1 MTVSY
6 MIQSRVRPSTTVH
19 DIKTFSWSTFFIKL
33 LGLENQIQFKS
44 DFVILFKF
52 LLVLTVSFGKS
63 KQISQLSQGWQV
75 ELNVK
80 MRRSQMLVGRLD
92 WIGHFLVFIFRI
104 YAILRPVHSL
114 QTM

>member
-19 DIKTFSWSTFFIKL
+19 DIKTFSWSRFFIKL
-33 LGLENQIQFKS
+33 LGLENQIQSKS

-63 KQISQLSQGWQV
+63 KHIS
-75 ELNVK
+75 
-80 MRRSQMLVGRLD
+80 
-92 WIGHFLVFIFRI
+92 
-104 YAILRPVHSL
+104 AHSR
-114 QTM
+114 MAS